1 MRISVALAYY
11 RGEQYIREQ
20 LQSILP
26 QLSLQDEVV
35 ISVDDITERGKNL
48 LRSLQEGD
56 DRIRI
61 IRGPGK
67 GVVRNF
73 ERAIKACR
81 GDIIFLCDQDDM
93 WTSDKVS
100 RVMEAFEDPEVSAVL
115 HNAVMIDGKG
125 NLLHEPSLF
134 EFRGSK
140 TGFLKNL
147 VRNSYIGCCMAFR
160 KGLVSLICPIPKEM
174 YMHDYWIGMAA
185 EKTGRVVL
193 IEEPLLY
200 YRRHGFNVTDLS
212 HGKLGFMLTKRI
224 NMVRCLR
231 LLDSRIHKLNIKA
244 VKENQ
249 EVGSDDVNQENEDM
263 DQTESKDRQ
272 ESRSGLEEADGRD
285 IGGRDHV

>member
-35 ISVDDITERGKNL
+35 ISVDDITESGKIL

-73 ERAIKACR
+73 DRAIRACR
-81 GDIIFLCDQDDM
+81 GDIIFLCDQDDV
-93 WTSDKVS
+93 WTSDKVG
-100 RVMEAFEDPEVSAVL
+100 RVMEAFEDPGTTAVL
-115 HNAVMIDGKG
+115 HNAVMIDGRG

-134 EFRGSK
+134 EFRGSR
-140 TGFLKNL
+140 TGLVKNL

-160 KGLVSLICPIPKEM
+160 RDLVSLICPIPKEM

-231 LLDSRIHKLNIKA
+231 LLDSRIHKLNNNA

-249 EVGSDDVNQENEDM
+249 ESGSDYVNMEDEDM
-263 DQTESKDRQ
+263 DLTDSKDRQ
-272 ESRSGLEEADGRD
+272 ESRPDREGSDEQG
-285 IGGRDHV
+285 IGGEDHV

>member
-11 RGEQYIREQ
+11 RGEQYIKEQ

-35 ISVDDITERGKNL
+35 ISIDDITESGKTL
-48 LRSLQEGD
+48 LRSIQEGD

-73 ERAIKACR
+73 DRAIKACR
-81 GDIIFLCDQDDM
+81 GDIIFLSDQDDI
-93 WTSDKVS
+93 WTPNKVE
-100 RVMEAFEDPEVSAVL
+100 RVVEAFDDPETSAVL
-115 HNAVMIDGKG
+115 HNASMIDGQG
-125 NLLHEPSLF
+125 NLLHEPTLF
-134 EFRGSK
+134 EFRGTK
-140 TGFLKNL
+140 TGLLKNL
-147 VRNSYIGCCMAFR
+147 IRNCYVGCCMAFR
-160 KGLVSLICPIPKEM
+160 KNLVSLICPIPKEM

-185 EKTGRVVL
+185 EKTGKVVM
-193 IEEPLLY
+193 IEEPLIY

-231 LLDSRIHKLNIKA
+231 LLDRRIASRA
-244 VKENQ
+244 ARTVKESP
-249 EVGSDDVNQENEDM
+249 ESGSKDLDNMDRDM
-263 DQTESKDRQ
+263 DQSEK
-272 ESRSGLEEADGRD
+272 
-285 IGGRDHV
+285 